1 MKTYDDADR
10 YLSTKQVAEM
20 LGLKE
25 KSLANARYT
34 GIGINIPFIKMG
46 TSGSIRYRQADI
58 DAYMEANT
66 FSHTGEVK
74 VVAHENR

>member
-1 MKTYDDADR
+1 MVHEYKTTKEIAD
-10 YLSTKQVAEM
+10 Q
-20 LGLKE
+20 LGLSP
-25 KSLANARYT
+25 KSLANARCNGT
-34 GIGINIPFIKMG
+34 GIKIPFIKMG

>member
-1 MKTYDDADR
+1 MVHEYKTTKETAD
-10 YLSTKQVAEM
+10 Q
-20 LGLKE
+20 LGLSP
-25 KSLANARYT
+25 KSLANARCNGT
-34 GIGINIPFIKMG
+34 GIKIPFIKMG

>member
-1 MKTYDDADR
+1 MVHEYKTTKETAD
-10 YLSTKQVAEM
+10 Q
-20 LGLKE
+20 LGLSP
-25 KSLANARYT
+25 KSLANARCTGT
-34 GIGINIPFIKMG
+34 GINLPFIKMG

-74 VVAHENR
+74 EVALGNR

>member
-1 MKTYDDADR
+1 MKDYSDADR

-66 FSHTGEVK
+66 YNHTGEVK
-74 VVAHENR
+74 EAANGNS